1 MYADP
6 QRIVCGNCS
15 SIASYRVADLLSLSA
30 MCSSCES
37 LLIDAGLDMR
47 KQLDESAR
55 FIVVVELA
63 MALERKLGVSFADS
77 ELESVHTLSDFI
89 NPIER
94 HTQSAGTIDH
104 LPRTFLISA
113 LSQSMEESDMKNS
126 ITALT
131 LEDLDKPIMDAL
143 DPDRWR
149 NWA

>member
-1 MYADP
+1 
-6 QRIVCGNCS
+6 
-15 SIASYRVADLLSLSA
+15 
-30 MCSSCES
+30 
-37 LLIDAGLDMR
+37 MR

-63 MALERKLGVSFADS
+63 MALERKFGFSFADS

-94 HTQSAGTIDH
+94 HTQSTGSIDR
-104 LPRTFLISA
+104 LTRTVLISA
-113 LSQSMEESDMKNS
+113 LDQWIEDSDMKNS
-126 ITALT
+126 ITSLT